1 MSIGLPGHLRPQVIA
16 RAYTTAAHMTAGVA
30 IISAFLIVASV
41 QTARPDLILWPA
53 LTALVPL
60 SIALWYLQRTLTR
73 FATITYLLV
82 GAASVYWFSLT
93 VMSEFPL
100 SGTDAFVLSAVRIAL
115 LLVGGPG
122 GIGQAILW
130 STVGLVLAEGVILLA
145 ALSTGTPIML
155 DGASLVT
162 YALSSAMLIG
172 IRWSLRRSRVAQPI
186 LHRAARDAELAE
198 VRYGIESR
206 AAAVMHDTVLGH
218 LAAIA
223 NAPDGPLPAVLQ
235 GQVQRDLAI
244 LLGEEWL
251 SEPDRGAASA
261 DRTDWQQSA
270 LLAGIEESR
279 RLGLDVEVT
288 GDLAAVGRLDP
299 ERSQA
304 LGLATQQALVNV
316 LRHAGTDHAEVVVYG
331 SEADVSVMVIDDGRG
346 FVVSETAPDRLGIR
360 QSIRRRLETAG
371 GDLQLWSTPGRG
383 TSVLLRVPAERQRT
397 VQS

>member
-41 QTARPDLILWPA
+41 QTERPDLILWPA
-53 LTALVPL
+53 LTALVPI
-60 SIALWYLQRTLTR
+60 SIALFYLQRTLTR

-82 GAASVYWFSLT
+82 GAASIYWFSLT
-93 VMSEFPL
+93 VMSEYPL

-122 GIGQAILW
+122 GIWQAILW
-130 STVGLVLAEGVILLA
+130 STIGLILSEGVIQLA
-145 ALSTGTPIML
+145 ALSAGTPVML

-198 VRYGIESR
+198 VRFGIESR

-223 NAPDGPLPAVLQ
+223 HAKDGPLPAVLQ
-235 GQVQRDLAI
+235 SQVHRDLAI

-251 SEPDRGAASA
+251 SEHDPGGGAG
-261 DRTDWQQSA
+261 RTDWQQSA
-270 LLAGIEESR
+270 LLAAIEETR
-279 RLGLDVEVT
+279 RLGLDVEVS

-299 ERSQA
+299 QRSQA
-304 LGLATQQALVNV
+304 LGLAAQQALANV

-331 SEADVSVMVIDDGRG
+331 SETDVSVMVIDDGRG

-360 QSIRRRLETAG
+360 QSILRRVESAG
-371 GDLQLWSTPGRG
+371 GDVQLWSTPGRG
-383 TSVLLRVPAERQRT
+383 TSVLLRMPAERERA